1 MASNELASV
10 REVII
15 SAEGVREEWEE
26 FLFVNVI
33 AVILKDK
40 HWLNLPAHKDQS
52 YQQLYK
58 VKSTRS

>member
-40 HWLNLPAHKDQS
+40 HSLNLPAHKDQS
-52 YQQLYK
+52 CQLYK